1 MPMPHPIASL
11 LAPPKG
17 AFTLTKQRRWYILL
31 GMLLFLLL
39 SVLFFLM
46 CIPAIQG
53 SLAKATAANLA
64 GAKTIPGAGLDVGF
78 QGRDAILEGTLV
90 RGEPYADHAALDE
103 VVLNESGVRDVDS
116 SRVNFVDP
124 TAVPAATPAPT
135 AVPTATPAPEPT
147 AVPAAPTGVVDMVAE
162 ADEDSITLSG
172 DVLNEGERTTLV
184 DAATAEYG
192 AANVTDNLNVL
203 DIDERIPGADG
214 RVAAVAALIPTMRSD
229 LLQGRATLNEE
240 ELTLTGLAPSQDSK
254 DAVDAAVAASGV
266 STNSSDVTVDAA
278 TAIGSLD
285 LSGVEFEIGTA
296 NLTGDAQGILD
307 DAIVA
312 IGAFPDAS
320 IEVQGHT
327 DDQGSDDSN
336 LTLSQSRADAVL
348 AYLVDGGVDADQLTA
363 VGYGETQPIADN
375 ATDDGRQTNRRVQFD
390 VQEGN

>member
-1 MPMPHPIASL
+1 
-11 LAPPKG
+11 LAG
-17 AFTLTKQRRWYILL
+17 I
-31 GMLLFLLL
+31 LLFLLL
-39 SVLFFLM
+39 SALALIL

-64 GAKTIPGAGLDVGF
+64 GAKTVAGSGLDVSF
-78 QGRDAILEGTLV
+78 AGRDATLEGTLV
-90 RGEPYADHAALDE
+90 RDQPFADNAALDAE
-103 VVLNESGVRDVDS
+103 VLKEPGVRDVDS

-124 TAVPAATPAPT
+124 TAIPAATPVPT
-135 AVPTATPAPEPT
+135 AVPTPAPEPT
-147 AVPAAPTGVVDMVAE
+147 AVPAAPTGIVDMVAE
-162 ADEDSITLSG
+162 TDEDSITLSG

-184 DAATAEYG
+184 DAANAEYG
-192 AANVTDNLNVL
+192 PANVTDNLNVL

-229 LLQGRATLNEE
+229 LLQGRATLTAE
-240 ELTLTGLAPSQDSK
+240 ELNVTGLAPSQDAK
-254 DAVDAAVAASGV
+254 DLVDGAVAGADV
-266 STNSSDVTVDAA
+266 ATNSSDISVDAA

-285 LSGVEFEIGTA
+285 LSGVEFETGTA

-307 DAIVA
+307 NAVTA

-327 DDQGSDDSN
+327 DDQGSDESN

-348 AYLVDGGVDADQLTA
+348 AYLVNGGVDAAQLTA

-375 ATDDGRQTNRRVQFD
+375 STEDGRQTNRRVQFD